1 MVRNTRTISWLKA
14 ALKDFL
20 DFSQDAQDKASTALT
35 FVAEGAK
42 PDIAKPL
49 AGLGSVRVGVGDQ
62 VAWRRLQGRVRAPD
76 RGRNMGSPCLPEE
89 VEAGHRYAEA
99 GD

>member
-49 AGLGSVRVGVGDQ
+49 AGLGSVACGSWRSSRV
-62 VAWRRLQGRVRAPD
+62 ATLT
-76 RGRNMGSPCLPEE
+76 GSCTRSRS
-89 VEAGHRYAEA
+89 GKKY
-99 GD
+99 G